1 MSSKNW
7 KTFLKFLTNSNVYL
21 LLRIVNLSLQIIIN
35 DRSEFDKVEEFEE
48 ERPQQ
53 LKFEK
58 VKVENIE
65 IISDCTFDDVIV
77 KKEPKINDIIDDQIC
92 KPKFNERSTIVDQS
106 QDNSKKSSINLE
118 YLNEC
123 ISKVNIFEFFHLIL
137 IRVC

>member
-1 MSSKNW
+1 M
-7 KTFLKFLTNSNVYL
+7 
-21 LLRIVNLSLQIIIN
+21 LRIVNLSLQIIIN